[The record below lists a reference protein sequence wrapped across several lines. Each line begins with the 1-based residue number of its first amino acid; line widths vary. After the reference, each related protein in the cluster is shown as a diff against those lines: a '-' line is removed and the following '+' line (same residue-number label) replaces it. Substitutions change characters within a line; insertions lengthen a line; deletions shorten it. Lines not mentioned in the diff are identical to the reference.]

1 MAGGNIFS
9 AVKHLK
15 IVQCYAKD
23 TANIPRATG
32 SPPTTSTTTTSSN
45 HRVNVQQQKEAPAT
59 GTHTPSCSTSCA
71 GCLNTLHLSHEEF
84 VIALG
89 QEWHSDCFRCSVC
102 DAHLHNWYFEK
113 DGLLFCRDDYYQR
126 FGECCQ
132 QCSAI
137 ITGPVMVAGDHKFHP
152 ECFCCSSCAVFIG
165 EGEAYALVER
175 SKLYCGNCYKQQETR
190 AVTAADPLCAGVGVG
205 GAGSNSTSNAFGGKA
220 KPIHSIRLVEI
231 PKDATPGL
239 RLSVDNVSV
248 QRHYLG
254 SGSGSTGGF
263 RAHSPTHA
271 KRLDGPLEICP
282 AVRISE
288 FICRIYGRVGKYVFS
303 FITSVID
310 QCCGSD
316 YRIDVNLA
324 NLHIGDRILE
334 VNGTPV
340 NDSSIEHID
349 KLIRST
355 EKILQ
360 LTVEHDPVQVC
371 RSCSQ
376 ADMLHRITSYG
387 DLPPLATSASS
398 IEVYGRRSVTE
409 SLTGSTSTSTIAP
422 QSNSSD
428 CGSGGSSPTRLT
440 KQDKERIYK
449 RKDEGYISGTKTR
462 QLRKCKNMNMIG
474 SDQSPLTHTGST
486 HSIGPTA
493 TCVVSTGGC
502 VTAIGSGA
510 AISTDSTQLGMR
522 LREKERCSSMSKLL
536 DEQHAPAEQ
545 IYDLSRTK
553 SFRVEPKPQ
562 RIFRASDLVL
572 GELLGKGFFGQ
583 VYKVTHRLTK
593 EVMVLK
599 ELYRVDEEAQRNFLK
614 EVAVL
619 RSLHHKNV
627 LRFIGVLYKDKK
639 LHLVTEYIAGGSLK
653 ELIHDSGLPLTWPQ
667 RVSFAKDIACGMS
680 YLHRMNIIHRDLN
693 SLNCLVREDK
703 SVIVADF
710 GLARIITAPYYSAGS
725 GAVVGPG
732 GTLTSN
738 SSSERWSGGAC
749 LSPNGTLGRSKS
761 RQRRQRYTVVGN
773 PYWMAPEMMKG
784 LKYDEKVDVFSFGI
798 VLCEIIG
805 RVQADPDFLPRTS
818 DFGLNQKV
826 FREKFCQQCPDA
838 FFKIAFLC
846 CDLNPDKRP
855 SFEILEI
862 WLESL
867 TASIAV
873 NQLLPAELLYDI
885 ENYQGTISVSSTPD
899 AMLTPKS
906 NRSRDDLDDLGKQ
919 RKQTPPKAETP
930 VVAVTQPTISDQSLK
945 EETDFNDSSKMEGK
959 ENAVILRSEMP
970 KSPHLGKDFSPTGER
985 IRDSM
990 RARRRQRLMHA
1001 AQQRGL
1007 TPENKCTDRVLEA
1020 VKQTLQNGAR
1030 GVAPLNSCNGG
1041 AKKSR
1046 PYGEKGFLLD
1056 INRDG
1061 DLRLNNVKDL
1071 NYCSDFDSS
1080 CDTSLNYLEINAP
1093 NDMKTMESEM
1103 PVAHSI
1109 KRPAVLSEED
1119 SEEVQSGGDELVKE
1133 VLKQAA
1139 LLTLDTEM
1147 QLSDELPNRAQ
1158 LPAAD
1163 APSSS
1168 TASSPVASEVV
1179 DAATLSTMQQI
1190 QKKIAAKSYKTAL
1203 DDIRTKLNLCRNK
1216 FETLDAANR
1225 RNFSNSQ
1232 NSMKT
1237 FFKSRASRSNV
1248 TSPTDPTSVSENVY
1262 KTPPEALKMFQRLE
1276 AASAASTP
1284 VGTPSS
1290 EHARLPGQS
1299 VGVLSSSATTYRI
1312 NQTPIFGRKQPS
1324 KPVELYTPHSESLE
1338 NLHSSLPPMTAS
1350 TPVTARKDKISAG
1363 GSGKRA
1369 KSPKRPVSTFRSYL
1383 NEAQTEE
1390 EANVAARQATSMVV
1404 PTATTASTVETTPKK
1419 NRRLNSGK
1427 ESTNEQ
1433 RWELEKPEKTTPTSK
1448 SPAARIFGLRSSA
1461 KSSTALS
1468 VATTSARE
1476 TTQRRTLS
1484 PTKASDARRLASRQE
1499 VQNSA
1504 PATQQPRLRQSHA
1517 NSSNQHSNY
1526 ATTTPAAHV
1535 AGAKSTTRL
1544 TILSPEKVHRLNA
1557 KLTDQKA
1564 KKVSDMKATVVNST
1578 ATVAA
1583 ANTANNNAE
1592 QALQL
1597 ERRKRKQLSTRY

>member
-1 MAGGNIFS
+1 MAKNLNF
-9 AVKHLK
+9 
-15 IVQCYAKD
+15 D
-23 TANIPRATG
+23 TENIPRATG
-32 SPPTTSTTTTSSN
+32 SPPTTSNSTQQL
-45 HRVNVQQQKEAPAT
+45 NVQQQQKTPTT
-59 GTHTPSCSTSCA
+59 GTRITNYSTSCA
-71 GCLNTLHLSHEEF
+71 GCLNVLNLSREEF

-126 FGECCQ
+126 FGESCQ

-152 ECFCCSSCAVFIG
+152 ECFCCSACAVFIG

-175 SKLYCGNCYKQQETR
+175 SKLYCGNCYKQQETH
-190 AVTAADPLCAGVGVG
+190 AVATDLDALSASVTIDG
-205 GAGSNSTSNAFGGKA
+205 GCSNNKHTHAISGSA

-248 QRHYLG
+248 QRHYLDGG
-254 SGSGSTGGF
+254 SGGGSGGAF
-263 RAHSPTHA
+263 RATSPTHA
-271 KRLDGPLEICP
+271 KRLDGPLEVCP

-288 FICRIYGRVGKYVFS
+288 
-303 FITSVID
+303 
-310 QCCGSD
+310 
-316 YRIDVNLA
+316 IDVNLA

-340 NDSSIEHID
+340 NDTSIEHID

-376 ADMLHRITSYG
+376 ADILQRPTSYS

-422 QSNSSD
+422 HSNSSD

-440 KQDKERIYK
+440 KLDKERIYK

-462 QLRKCKNMNMIG
+462 QLRKCKNLNIIA
-474 SDQSPLTHTGST
+474 SEQPTLTHVGST
-486 HSIGPTA
+486 HSIGPTMSGA
-493 TCVVSTGGC
+493 
-502 VTAIGSGA
+502 VTASAKIDA
-510 AISTDSTQLGMR
+510 TATDSTQLGMR

-536 DEQHAPAEQ
+536 DEQHAPTEQ

-710 GLARIITAPYYSAGS
+710 GLARIITAPFFSAGS
-725 GAVVGPG
+725 SSGAAG
-732 GTLTSN
+732 GVTLG
-738 SSSERWSGGAC
+738 SSSSNERWSGGAC

-798 VLCEIIG
+798 MLCEIIG

-826 FREKFCQQCPDA
+826 FREKFCQQCPEA
-838 FFKIAFLC
+838 FFKVAFLC

-855 SFEILEI
+855 SFDILEI

-867 TASIAV
+867 LASIAM
-873 NQLLPAELLYDI
+873 NQSLPADLLYDI
-885 ENYQGTISVSSTPD
+885 ENYKGTISISSTPD
-899 AMLTPKS
+899 GMLTPKS
-906 NRSRDDLDDLGKQ
+906 NRSRDDLDDLGAQ
-919 RKQTPPKAETP
+919 RKPTPPKQEKPAL
-930 VVAVTQPTISDQSLK
+930 AVTQPSINAESFKD
-945 EETDFNDSSKMEGK
+945 DSEFHDVTKMEGK
-959 ENAVILRSEMP
+959 ENAVILRRDMP

-990 RARRRQRLMHA
+990 RARRRQRLMQA
-1001 AQQRGL
+1001 AQQRGV
-1007 TPENKCTDRVLEA
+1007 TPENICTERVLEA
-1020 VKQTLQNGAR
+1020 VKQTLQNGGR
-1030 GVAPLNSCNGG
+1030 GGATLSSCNGSG

-1080 CDTSLNYLEINAP
+1080 CDTSLNYHEVNAVD
-1093 NDMKTMESEM
+1093 DMKSAECEM
-1103 PVAHSI
+1103 PAAHLI
-1109 KRPAVLSEED
+1109 NRPAVLQEEEHAED
-1119 SEEVQSGGDELVKE
+1119 EVQSDETKTSARA
-1133 VLKQAA
+1133 Q
-1139 LLTLDTEM
+1139 TPLDADM
-1147 QLSDELPNRAQ
+1147 QLSAT
-1158 LPAAD
+1158 AC
-1163 APSSS
+1163 SSAES
-1168 TASSPVASEVV
+1168 PTASAATEEV

-1190 QKKIAAKSYKTAL
+1190 QKKIAAKSYKNAL

-1216 FETLDAANR
+1216 FETIDAANR

-1237 FFKSRASRSNV
+1237 FFRPRNSRSIV
-1248 TSPTDPTSVSENVY
+1248 TSPTEPANASESVY

-1276 AASAASTP
+1276 AANAAALP
-1284 VGTPSS
+1284 ACTPSS
-1290 EHARLPGQS
+1290 ELARLPGQS
-1299 VGVLSSSATTYRI
+1299 VASSSSSSTYRI
-1312 NQTPIFGRKQPS
+1312 NQTPIFGRKQLP
-1324 KPVELYTPHSESLE
+1324 KQVELYTPHSESLE
-1338 NLHSSLPPMTAS
+1338 NLHTGCPPMTAL
-1350 TPVTARKDKISAG
+1350 TPVAARKDKNSPG

-1383 NEAQTEE
+1383 NEAAAEQTEE
-1390 EANVAARQATSMVV
+1390 STAARLPAS
-1404 PTATTASTVETTPKK
+1404 AIASTTAVTTVETTPKK

-1433 RWELEKPEKTTPTSK
+1433 PWHAEKPEKVVGTTK
-1448 SPAARIFGLRSSA
+1448 SRIFGLRSSA
-1461 KSSTALS
+1461 KPSAMTTRE
-1468 VATTSARE
+1468 ATQPP
-1476 TTQRRTLS
+1476 QRRTLS
-1484 PTKASDARRLASRQE
+1484 ATKASDARRLANRQD
-1499 VQNSA
+1499 VQNPA
-1504 PATQQPRLRQSHA
+1504 PPNQQQRLRQSLA
-1517 NSSNQHSNY
+1517 NNSSHHSNFTT
-1526 ATTTPAAHV
+1526 TTTPASL
-1535 AGAKSTTRL
+1535 KSTTRL

-1557 KLTDQKA
+1557 KLTDQKV
-1564 KKVSDMKATVVNST
+1564 KVKSSDTKVTVVSN
-1578 ATVAA
+1578 TVAA
-1583 ANTANNNAE
+1583 TPTANSSAE

>member
-1 MAGGNIFS
+1 MAKNLNF
-9 AVKHLK
+9 
-15 IVQCYAKD
+15 D
-23 TANIPRATG
+23 TEHIPRATG
-32 SPPTTSTTTTSSN
+32 SPPTTSNSNTSN
-45 HRVNVQQQKEAPAT
+45 TQQLQQKTPTT
-59 GTHTPSCSTSCA
+59 GTRITNYSTACA
-71 GCLNTLHLSHEEF
+71 GCLNALNLSREEF

-152 ECFCCSSCAVFIG
+152 ECFCCSACAVFIG

-175 SKLYCGNCYKQQETR
+175 SKLYCGNCYKQQETHT
-190 AVTAADPLCAGVGVG
+190 VAADLDAFSASVTIDG
-205 GAGSNSTSNAFGGKA
+205 GSSNNKQTKTISGSA

-231 PKDATPGL
+231 PKDAAPGL

-248 QRHYLG
+248 QRHYLDGG
-254 SGSGSTGGF
+254 SGSGSGGAF
-263 RAHSPTHA
+263 RATSPTHA
-271 KRLDGPLEICP
+271 KRLDGPLEVCP

-288 FICRIYGRVGKYVFS
+288 YICRIYGRLGKYVFS

-340 NDSSIEHID
+340 NDTSIEHID

-376 ADMLHRITSYG
+376 ADILQRPTSYS

-398 IEVYGRRSVTE
+398 IEVYGRRSVTD
-409 SLTGSTSTSTIAP
+409 SLTCSTSTSTIAP
-422 QSNSSD
+422 HSNSSD

-440 KQDKERIYK
+440 KLDRERIYK

-462 QLRKCKNMNMIG
+462 QLRKCKNLHMIA
-474 SDQSPLTHTGST
+474 SEQPTLPHAGST
-486 HSIGPTA
+486 HSIGPTM
-493 TCVVSTGGC
+493 GGA
-502 VTAIGSGA
+502 VTANA
-510 AISTDSTQLGMR
+510 AKTDGTATDTTQLGMR

-536 DEQHAPAEQ
+536 DEQHAPTEQ

-667 RVSFAKDIACGMS
+667 RVSFARDIACGMS

-710 GLARIITAPYYSAGS
+710 GLARIITAPFFSAGS
-725 GAVVGPG
+725 SSGPAG
-732 GTLTSN
+732 GTALG
-738 SSSERWSGGAC
+738 SSSSNERWSGGAC

-798 VLCEIIG
+798 MLCEIIG

-826 FREKFCQQCPDA
+826 FREKFCQQCPEA

-846 CDLNPDKRP
+846 CELNPDKRP

-867 TASIAV
+867 LASSAM
-873 NQLLPAELLYDI
+873 NQPLPADLLYDI
-885 ENYQGTISVSSTPD
+885 ENYQGTISISSTPD
-899 AMLTPKS
+899 GMLTPKS
-906 NRSRDDLDDLGKQ
+906 NRSRDDLDDLGAQ
-919 RKQTPPKAETP
+919 RKQTPPKPAL
-930 VVAVTQPTISDQSLK
+930 AVTQPSVCAESFKDESEFHDVT
-945 EETDFNDSSKMEGK
+945 KMEGK
-959 ENAVILRSEMP
+959 ENAVILRRDMP

-990 RARRRQRLMHA
+990 RARRRQRLMQA
-1001 AQQRGL
+1001 AQQRGV
-1007 TPENKCTDRVLEA
+1007 TPENKSTERVLEA

-1030 GVAPLNSCNGG
+1030 GVAPLSSCNGSG

-1080 CDTSLNYLEINAP
+1080 CDTSLNYHEVNAP
-1093 NDMKTMESEM
+1093 DELKAVECEM
-1103 PVAHSI
+1103 PAAHLI
-1109 KRPAVLSEED
+1109 NRPAVLQEEEHAED
-1119 SEEVQSGGDELVKE
+1119 EVQSDEAKE
-1133 VLKQAA
+1133 SAPVQTAVDA
-1139 LLTLDTEM
+1139 EM
-1147 QLSDELPNRAQ
+1147 QLSV
-1158 LPAAD
+1158 
-1163 APSSS
+1163 
-1168 TASSPVASEVV
+1168 TASTSAQTPTASAPTEVV

-1190 QKKIAAKSYKTAL
+1190 QKKIAAKSYKNAL

-1216 FETLDAANR
+1216 FETIDAANR

-1237 FFKSRASRSNV
+1237 FFRSRNSRSIV
-1248 TSPTDPTSVSENVY
+1248 TSPTEPANASESVY

-1276 AASAASTP
+1276 AASAAASP
-1284 VGTPSS
+1284 AGTPTS
-1290 EHARLPGQS
+1290 ELARLPGS
-1299 VGVLSSSATTYRI
+1299 GNVASSSSSTYRI
-1312 NQTPIFGRKQPS
+1312 NQTPIFGRKQPP
-1324 KPVELYTPHSESLE
+1324 KQVELYTPHSESLE
-1338 NLHSSLPPMTAS
+1338 NLHTGLPPMTAL
-1350 TPVTARKDKISAG
+1350 TPVATRKDKNSPGG

-1383 NEAQTEE
+1383 NEAAAEE
-1390 EANVAARQATSMVV
+1390 VVESASARLA
-1404 PTATTASTVETTPKK
+1404 ATTVTTTPAVTPVETTPKK

-1433 RWELEKPEKTTPTSK
+1433 PWQAEKPEKVAVTSK
-1448 SPAARIFGLRSSA
+1448 SRIFGLRSST
-1461 KSSTALS
+1461 KPS
-1468 VATTSARE
+1468 ATTTTTRE
-1476 TTQRRTLS
+1476 PTQASQRRTLS
-1484 PTKASDARRLASRQE
+1484 PTKASDARRLANRHD
-1499 VQNSA
+1499 VQNTA
-1504 PATQQPRLRQSHA
+1504 PPTQQQRLRQSLA
-1517 NSSNQHSNY
+1517 NNSSQHSNFTT
-1526 ATTTPAAHV
+1526 TTTPASV
-1535 AGAKSTTRL
+1535 KSTSRL

-1557 KLTDQKA
+1557 KLTDQKV
-1564 KKVSDMKATVVNST
+1564 KVKSSDVKATAVSNTVVAT
-1578 ATVAA
+1578 AT
-1583 ANTANNNAE
+1583 ANSSAE

>member
-1 MAGGNIFS
+1 MAKNLSF
-9 AVKHLK
+9 
-15 IVQCYAKD
+15 D
-23 TANIPRATG
+23 NENIPRATG
-32 SPPTTSTTTTSSN
+32 SPPTTSTTTTNATHQHSM
-45 HRVNVQQQKEAPAT
+45 QQQQQTTST
-59 GTHTPSCSTSCA
+59 GIHLTSYSTSCA
-71 GCLNTLHLSHEEF
+71 GCLNALNISREEF

-152 ECFCCSSCAVFIG
+152 ECFCCSACAIFIG

-175 SKLYCGNCYKQQETR
+175 SKLYCGNCYKQQETHTVVSDLN
-190 AVTAADPLCAGVGVG
+190 ALSAGT
-205 GAGSNSTSNAFGGKA
+205 AGSDQKIGNKHTNAINAKA

-231 PKDATPGL
+231 PKDAAPGL

-248 QRHYLG
+248 QRHYLDGG
-254 SGSGSTGGF
+254 SGGSGGTGSGAGANAF
-263 RAHSPTHA
+263 RVHSPTHA
-271 KRLDGPLEICP
+271 KRLDGPLEVCP

-376 ADMLHRITSYG
+376 ADIVQRPTSYS

-398 IEVYGRRSVTE
+398 IEVYGRRSVTD

-422 QSNSSD
+422 HSNSSD

-440 KQDKERIYK
+440 KQDRERIYK

-462 QLRKCKNMNMIG
+462 QLRKCKNLNMIA
-474 SDQSPLTHTGST
+474 SEQHALPHAGST
-486 HSIGPTA
+486 HSIGPT
-493 TCVVSTGGC
+493 TSS
-502 VTAIGSGA
+502 AIGANTTA
-510 AISTDSTQLGMR
+510 AATAADPTQLGMR

-536 DEQHAPAEQ
+536 DEQHAPTEQ

-653 ELIHDSGLPLTWPQ
+653 ELIHDSGLPLVWPQ

-693 SLNCLVREDK
+693 SLNCLVREDL

-710 GLARIITAPYYSAGS
+710 GLARIITAPFYSAGS
-725 GAVVGPG
+725 SSGAGASG
-732 GTLTSN
+732 LLGSS

-826 FREKFCQQCPDA
+826 FRDKFCQQCPEA

-862 WLESL
+862 WLENLLASAAMNQSL
-867 TASIAV
+867 PS
-873 NQLLPAELLYDI
+873 ELLYDI
-885 ENYQGTISVSSTPD
+885 ENYKGTISISSTPD
-899 AMLTPKS
+899 GMLTPKS
-906 NRSRDDLDDLGKQ
+906 NRSRDDLDEVGDTQ
-919 RKQTPPKAETP
+919 RKQTPPKPEMP
-930 VVAVTQPTISDQSLK
+930 AVTAAQPTICEESLK
-945 EETDFNDSSKMEGK
+945 ENIDFSSDVIKAEGK
-959 ENAVILRSEMP
+959 ENAVILRRDMP

-990 RARRRQRLMHA
+990 RARRRQRLMQA
-1001 AQQRGL
+1001 AQQRGS

-1020 VKQTLQNGAR
+1020 VKQTLQNGA
-1030 GVAPLNSCNGG
+1030 PLSSCNGNG
-1041 AKKSR
+1041 GTKKSR

-1080 CDTSLNYLEINAP
+1080 CDTSLNYHEVNATDDIKALECEIPAAQLIN
-1093 NDMKTMESEM
+1093 
-1103 PVAHSI
+1103 
-1109 KRPAVLSEED
+1109 RPAVLREECAE
-1119 SEEVQSGGDELVKE
+1119 EEVQSRSEA
-1133 VLKQAA
+1133 LKDAVPTT
-1139 LLTLDTEM
+1139 LLDAEM
-1147 QLSDELPNRAQ
+1147 QPTAE
-1158 LPAAD
+1158 PATSVQSEV
-1163 APSSS
+1163 APS
-1168 TASSPVASEVV
+1168 TSEEV
-1179 DAATLSTMQQI
+1179 DAASLSTMQQI
-1190 QKKIAAKSYKTAL
+1190 QKKIAAKSYRTAL

-1216 FETLDAANR
+1216 FDTIDAANR

-1232 NSMKT
+1232 NSMKA
-1237 FFKSRASRSNV
+1237 FFRSRNARSTV
-1248 TSPTDPTSVSENVY
+1248 TSPTESTSAGESVY

-1276 AASAASTP
+1276 AESAAASPTSTP
-1284 VGTPSS
+1284 TS
-1290 EHARLPGQS
+1290 ELARLPGQS
-1299 VGVLSSSATTYRI
+1299 FVAAAGNSNSSTYRI
-1312 NQTPIFGRKQPS
+1312 NQTPIFGRKPPPRQ
-1324 KPVELYTPHSESLE
+1324 VELYTPHAESME
-1338 NLHSSLPPMTAS
+1338 NLHTGLPPMTVS
-1350 TPVTARKDKISAG
+1350 TPEPTRKDKSSPGSAN
-1363 GSGKRA
+1363 KRM

-1383 NEAQTEE
+1383 NEAAADEKVALPTRQAGAT
-1390 EANVAARQATSMVV
+1390 VAAAAPM
-1404 PTATTASTVETTPKK
+1404 PVETTPKK

-1433 RWELEKPEKTTPTSK
+1433 RWESEKPEKTTMASK
-1448 SPAARIFGLRSSA
+1448 SRIFGFRSPA
-1461 KSSTALS
+1461 KSSNS
-1468 VATTSARE
+1468 STSATPG
-1476 TTQRRTLS
+1476 TTTTKQAVQRRTLS

-1499 VQNSA
+1499 VQNTA
-1504 PATQQPRLRQSHA
+1504 PTIQPQRLRQSLA
-1517 NSSNQHSNY
+1517 NTSSQHSNY
-1526 ATTTPAAHV
+1526 TTTTTPAK
-1535 AGAKSTTRL
+1535 AKSTTRL

-1557 KLTDQKA
+1557 KLTDQKV
-1564 KKVSDMKATVVNST
+1564 KVKGGETKTAATVVS
-1578 ATVAA
+1578 
-1583 ANTANNNAE
+1583 NTAIVGNNNAE

-1597 ERRKRKQLSTRY
+1597 ERRKH

>member
-1 MAGGNIFS
+1 AYFHAHVLKESAQLVVFGRCPINDFIAHASLFAFVTFS
-9 AVKHLK
+9 
-15 IVQCYAKD
+15 D
-23 TANIPRATG
+23 TASIPRATG
-32 SPPTTSTTTTSSN
+32 SPPTTSTNTTNASTI
-45 HRVNVQQQKEAPAT
+45 HRLNVQQQKDPTTE
-59 GTHTPSCSTSCA
+59 GTRASRYSTSCA
-71 GCLNTLHLSHEEF
+71 GCLNTLHLSREEF

-113 DGLLFCRDDYYQR
+113 DGLLFCREDYYQR

-152 ECFCCSSCAVFIG
+152 ECFCCSACAVFIG

-175 SKLYCGNCYKQQETR
+175 SKLYCGNCYKQQETH
-190 AVTAADPLCAGVGVG
+190 AVAADLEALSAGVGRG
-205 GAGSNSTSNAFGGKA
+205 GAGSSGSGINAPGGNA

-248 QRHYLG
+248 QRHYIDSVGGGGG
-254 SGSGSTGGF
+254 SGSGSGGGF
-263 RAHSPTHA
+263 RVNSPTLG
-271 KRLDGPLEICP
+271 KRIDGPLEVCP

-376 ADMLHRITSYG
+376 ADILHRPTSYS

-398 IEVYGRRSVTE
+398 IEVYGRRSVTD

-462 QLRKCKNMNMIG
+462 QLRKCKNLNMIAAE
-474 SDQSPLTHTGST
+474 QALLTHTGST
-486 HSIGPTA
+486 HSVGPIGSG
-493 TCVVSTGGC
+493 VDGC
-502 VTAIGSGA
+502 CAVAIGSSAIKA
-510 AISTDSTQLGMR
+510 ADSTQLGMR
-522 LREKERCSSMSKLL
+522 LRDKERCSSMSKLL
-536 DEQHAPAEQ
+536 DEQHAPSAQ

-667 RVSFAKDIACGMS
+667 RISFAKDIACGMS

-710 GLARIITAPYYSAGS
+710 GLARIITAPFYSAGGGS
-725 GAVVGPG
+725 GATVGAG
-732 GTLTSN
+732 GSMLAAN
-738 SSSERWSGGAC
+738 SGSERWSGGAC

-761 RQRRQRYTVVGN
+761 RQRRQRYTVV
-773 PYWMAPEMMKG
+773 
-784 LKYDEKVDVFSFGI
+784 
-798 VLCEIIG
+798 
-805 RVQADPDFLPRTS
+805 
-818 DFGLNQKV
+818 
-826 FREKFCQQCPDA
+826 
-838 FFKIAFLC
+838 
-846 CDLNPDKRP
+846 
-855 SFEILEI
+855 
-862 WLESL
+862 
-867 TASIAV
+867 
-873 NQLLPAELLYDI
+873 
-885 ENYQGTISVSSTPD
+885 ENT
-899 AMLTPKS
+899 
-906 NRSRDDLDDLGKQ
+906 
-919 RKQTPPKAETP
+919 
-930 VVAVTQPTISDQSLK
+930 
-945 EETDFNDSSKMEGK
+945 
-959 ENAVILRSEMP
+959 VILRSDMP

-990 RARRRQRLMHA
+990 RARRRQRLMQA

-1007 TPENKCTDRVLEA
+1007 TPENKSTDRVLEA

-1030 GVAPLNSCNGG
+1030 AGTPLSSCNGSG
-1041 AKKSR
+1041 AVAKKSR

-1080 CDTSLNYLEINAP
+1080 CDTSLNYHEVNA
-1093 NDMKTMESEM
+1093 NEDMKATDCEM
-1103 PVAHSI
+1103 PAAPTMN
-1109 KRPAVLSEED
+1109 RPAVLREERVE
-1119 SEEVQSGGDELVKE
+1119 EEVQVSAAEE
-1133 VLKQAA
+1133 VEKMQETQAA
-1139 LLTLDTEM
+1139 KQVLLTDM
-1147 QLSDELPNRAQ
+1147 QV
-1158 LPAAD
+1158 AAD
-1163 APSSS
+1163 TIDASQASDQIITVEVSAPATVGAATSS
-1168 TASSPVASEVV
+1168 EEV

-1190 QKKIAAKSYKTAL
+1190 QKKIAAKSYRTAL

-1216 FETLDAANR
+1216 FETIDAANR

-1232 NSMKT
+1232 NAMKT
-1237 FFKSRASRSNV
+1237 FFKPRASRSVV
-1248 TSPTDPTSVSENVY
+1248 TSPTEPTSANESVY

-1276 AASAASTP
+1276 AASNAGAPSAG
-1284 VGTPSS
+1284 GTPLS
-1290 EHARLPGQS
+1290 EHVRLPGQS
-1299 VGVLSSSATTYRI
+1299 VSAITSGSSNTYRI
-1312 NQTPIFGRKQPS
+1312 NQTPIFGRKQPP

-1338 NLHSSLPPMTAS
+1338 NLHSSLPPISAS
-1350 TPVTARKDKISAG
+1350 TQVVARKEKSSTS

-1369 KSPKRPVSTFRSYL
+1369 KSPKRPISTFRSYL
-1383 NEAQTEE
+1383 NEAAAEAEE
-1390 EANVAARQATSMVV
+1390 EGNSPTRRDAPLLGSATA
-1404 PTATTASTVETTPKK
+1404 PPAGLETTPKK

-1427 ESTNEQ
+1427 DSTNEQ
-1433 RWELEKPEKTTPTSK
+1433 RWLSQAPGKSTTTTVGASK

-1461 KSSTALS
+1461 KSSTATA
-1468 VATTSARE
+1468 VARE
-1476 TTQRRTLS
+1476 MTTTTQVTQRRTLS
-1484 PTKASDARRLASRQE
+1484 PTKASDARRLVSKHE
-1499 VQNSA
+1499 VHNTAQT
-1504 PATQQPRLRQSHA
+1504 TQQQRLRQSHA
-1517 NSSNQHSNY
+1517 NNSNY
-1526 ATTTPAAHV
+1526 ATATPAPALSS
-1535 AGAKSTTRL
+1535 AKSTTRL
-1544 TILSPEKVHRLNA
+1544 AILSPEKVHRLNA
-1557 KLTDQKA
+1557 KLTDQKS
-1564 KKVSDMKATVVNST
+1564 KKVSDTKATAVSS
-1578 ATVAA
+1578 
-1583 ANTANNNAE
+1583 TANNSAD

>member
-1 MAGGNIFS
+1 MAKNLSF
-9 AVKHLK
+9 
-15 IVQCYAKD
+15 D
-23 TANIPRATG
+23 TENIPRATG
-32 SPPTTSTTTTSSN
+32 SPPTTSNSTQQL
-45 HRVNVQQQKEAPAT
+45 NVQQQQKTPTT
-59 GTHTPSCSTSCA
+59 GTRITNYSTSCA
-71 GCLNTLHLSHEEF
+71 GCLNVLNLSREEF

-126 FGECCQ
+126 FGESCQ

-152 ECFCCSSCAVFIG
+152 ECFCCSACAVFIG

-175 SKLYCGNCYKQQETR
+175 SKLYCGNCYKQQETH
-190 AVTAADPLCAGVGVG
+190 AVATDL
-205 GAGSNSTSNAFGGKA
+205 GALSASVTIDGDSSNNKHTHAISGSA

-248 QRHYLG
+248 QRHYLDGG
-254 SGSGSTGGF
+254 SGSGSGGAF
-263 RAHSPTHA
+263 RATSPTHA
-271 KRLDGPLEICP
+271 KRLDGPLEVCP

-288 FICRIYGRVGKYVFS
+288 
-303 FITSVID
+303 
-310 QCCGSD
+310 
-316 YRIDVNLA
+316 IDVNLA

-340 NDSSIEHID
+340 NDTSIEHID

-376 ADMLHRITSYG
+376 ADILQRPTSYS

-398 IEVYGRRSVTE
+398 IEVYGRRSVTD

-422 QSNSSD
+422 HSNSSD

-440 KQDKERIYK
+440 KLDKERIYK

-462 QLRKCKNMNMIG
+462 QLRKCKNLNMIA
-474 SDQSPLTHTGST
+474 SEQPTLPHAGST
-486 HSIGPTA
+486 HSIGPTMSGA
-493 TCVVSTGGC
+493 
-502 VTAIGSGA
+502 VTASA
-510 AISTDSTQLGMR
+510 KVDATATDSTQLGMR

-536 DEQHAPAEQ
+536 DEQHAPTEQ

-710 GLARIITAPYYSAGS
+710 GLARIITAPFFSAGS
-725 GAVVGPG
+725 SSGAAG
-732 GTLTSN
+732 GVTLG
-738 SSSERWSGGAC
+738 SSSSNERWSGGAC

-798 VLCEIIG
+798 MLCEIIG

-826 FREKFCQQCPDA
+826 FREKFCQQCPEA

-867 TASIAV
+867 LASIAM
-873 NQLLPAELLYDI
+873 NQLLPADLLYDI
-885 ENYQGTISVSSTPD
+885 ENYKGTISISSTPD
-899 AMLTPKS
+899 GMLTPKS
-906 NRSRDDLDDLGKQ
+906 NRSRDDLDDVGAQ
-919 RKQTPPKAETP
+919 RKPTPPKQEKPAL
-930 VVAVTQPTISDQSLK
+930 AVTQPSINAESFED
-945 EETDFNDSSKMEGK
+945 DSEFHDVTKMEGK
-959 ENAVILRSEMP
+959 ENAVILRRDMP

-990 RARRRQRLMHA
+990 RARRRQRLMQA
-1001 AQQRGL
+1001 AQQRGV
-1007 TPENKCTDRVLEA
+1007 TPENKCTERVLEA
-1020 VKQTLQNGAR
+1020 VKQTLQNGGR
-1030 GVAPLNSCNGG
+1030 GGAPLSSCNGSG

-1080 CDTSLNYLEINAP
+1080 CDTSLNYHEVNAVD
-1093 NDMKTMESEM
+1093 DMKSAECEM
-1103 PVAHSI
+1103 PAAHLI
-1109 KRPAVLSEED
+1109 NRPAVLQEEEHAED
-1119 SEEVQSGGDELVKE
+1119 EVQSDESKSLP
-1133 VLKQAA
+1133 LAQTA
-1139 LLTLDTEM
+1139 LDAEM
-1147 QLSDELPNRAQ
+1147 QLSATACASAESPTVS
-1158 LPAAD
+1158 AA
-1163 APSSS
+1163 
-1168 TASSPVASEVV
+1168 TEEV

-1190 QKKIAAKSYKTAL
+1190 QKKIAAKSYKNAL

-1216 FETLDAANR
+1216 FETIDAANR

-1237 FFKSRASRSNV
+1237 FFRSRNSRSIV
-1248 TSPTDPTSVSENVY
+1248 TSPTEPANASESVY

-1276 AASAASTP
+1276 AANAAALP
-1284 VGTPSS
+1284 AGTPSS
-1290 EHARLPGQS
+1290 ELARLPGQS
-1299 VGVLSSSATTYRI
+1299 VASSSSSSTYRI
-1312 NQTPIFGRKQPS
+1312 NQTPIFGRKQLP
-1324 KPVELYTPHSESLE
+1324 KQVELYTPHSESLE
-1338 NLHSSLPPMTAS
+1338 NLHTGLPPMTAL
-1350 TPVTARKDKISAG
+1350 TQVAARKDKNSPG

-1383 NEAQTEE
+1383 NEAAAVETEE
-1390 EANVAARQATSMVV
+1390 STAARLPVSAAAS
-1404 PTATTASTVETTPKK
+1404 TAAITTVETTPKK

-1433 RWELEKPEKTTPTSK
+1433 SWQAEKPEKVAATTK
-1448 SPAARIFGLRSSA
+1448 SRIFGLRSSA
-1461 KSSTALS
+1461 KPSAMTTRE
-1468 VATTSARE
+1468 ATQTP
-1476 TTQRRTLS
+1476 QRRTLS
-1484 PTKASDARRLASRQE
+1484 PTKASDARRLANRQD
-1499 VQNSA
+1499 VQNTA
-1504 PATQQPRLRQSHA
+1504 PTTQQQRLRQSLA
-1517 NSSNQHSNY
+1517 NNSSHHSNFT
-1526 ATTTPAAHV
+1526 TTTPASL
-1535 AGAKSTTRL
+1535 KNTTRL
-1544 TILSPEKVHRLNA
+1544 TILSPEKVHRLSA
-1557 KLTDQKA
+1557 KLTDQKVKA
-1564 KKVSDMKATVVNST
+1564 KSSDTKATVVSNTVT
-1578 ATVAA
+1578 ATP
-1583 ANTANNNAE
+1583 TANSSAE

>member
-1 MAGGNIFS
+1 MAKNLNFDIE
-9 AVKHLK
+9 
-15 IVQCYAKD
+15 
-23 TANIPRATG
+23 NIPRATG
-32 SPPTTSTTTTSSN
+32 SPPTTSKSTQEL
-45 HRVNVQQQKEAPAT
+45 NVQQQQKTPTT
-59 GTHTPSCSTSCA
+59 GTRITNYSTSCA
-71 GCLNTLHLSHEEF
+71 GCLNVLNLSREEF

-102 DAHLHNWYFEK
+102 DTHLHNWYFEK
-113 DGLLFCRDDYYQR
+113 DSLLFCRDDYYQR

-152 ECFCCSSCAVFIG
+152 ECFCCSACAVFIG

-175 SKLYCGNCYKQQETR
+175 SKLYCGNCYKQQETH
-190 AVTAADPLCAGVGVG
+190 AVATDVDALSASVTIDSG
-205 GAGSNSTSNAFGGKA
+205 GSGNKKHTNAISGSA

-248 QRHYLG
+248 QRHYLDGG
-254 SGSGSTGGF
+254 SGGGSGGAF
-263 RAHSPTHA
+263 RATSPTHA
-271 KRLDGPLEICP
+271 KRLDGPLEVCP

-288 FICRIYGRVGKYVFS
+288 YICRIYGRLGKYVFS

-340 NDSSIEHID
+340 NDTSIEHID

-376 ADMLHRITSYG
+376 ADILQRPTSYS

-398 IEVYGRRSVTE
+398 IEVYGRCCVTD

-422 QSNSSD
+422 HSNSSD
-428 CGSGGSSPTRLT
+428 CGSGGSSPTRLS
-440 KQDKERIYK
+440 KLDKERIYK

-462 QLRKCKNMNMIG
+462 QLRKCKNLNMIA
-474 SDQSPLTHTGST
+474 SEQPTLPHAGST
-486 HSIGPTA
+486 HSIGA
-493 TCVVSTGGC
+493 TM
-502 VTAIGSGA
+502 SGA
-510 AISTDSTQLGMR
+510 ATANAKVGATAANSTQLGMR

-536 DEQHAPAEQ
+536 DEQHAPTEQ

-710 GLARIITAPYYSAGS
+710 GLARIITAPFFSAGS
-725 GAVVGPG
+725 SSGAAG
-732 GTLTSN
+732 GVALGSS

-798 VLCEIIG
+798 MLCEIIG

-826 FREKFCQQCPDA
+826 FREKFCPQCPEA
-838 FFKIAFLC
+838 FYKIAFLC

-867 TASIAV
+867 LASIAM
-873 NQLLPAELLYDI
+873 NQSLPADLLYDI
-885 ENYQGTISVSSTPD
+885 ENYKGIISISSTPD
-899 AMLTPKS
+899 GMLTPKS
-906 NRSRDDLDDLGKQ
+906 NRSRDDLDDLGAQ
-919 RKQTPPKAETP
+919 RKSTPPKNEKPA
-930 VVAVTQPTISDQSLK
+930 VVVTQLSINAEGFKDDSDFHDV
-945 EETDFNDSSKMEGK
+945 TKMEGK
-959 ENAVILRSEMP
+959 ENAVILRKDMP

-990 RARRRQRLMHA
+990 RARRRQRLMQA
-1001 AQQRGL
+1001 AQQRGV
-1007 TPENKCTDRVLEA
+1007 TPENKCTESVLEA

-1030 GVAPLNSCNGG
+1030 GGTPLSSCNGGG

-1080 CDTSLNYLEINAP
+1080 CDTSLNYHEVNAVD
-1093 NDMKTMESEM
+1093 DMKAAECEM
-1103 PVAHSI
+1103 PAAHLI
-1109 KRPAVLSEED
+1109 NRPAVLQEED
-1119 SEEVQSGGDELVKE
+1119 HTEDEVQSDEAKMLVPT
-1133 VLKQAA
+1133 QT
-1139 LLTLDTEM
+1139 TLDAEM
-1147 QLSDELPNRAQ
+1147 QLSATACTSAQ
-1158 LPAAD
+1158 SPTVSAA
-1163 APSSS
+1163 
-1168 TASSPVASEVV
+1168 TEEV

-1190 QKKIAAKSYKTAL
+1190 QKKISAKSYKNAL

-1216 FETLDAANR
+1216 FETIDAANR

-1237 FFKSRASRSNV
+1237 FFRSRNSRSIA
-1248 TSPTDPTSVSENVY
+1248 TSPTEPANASESVY

-1276 AASAASTP
+1276 AASVAALP
-1284 VGTPSS
+1284 AGTPSS
-1290 EHARLPGQS
+1290 ELARLPGQS
-1299 VGVLSSSATTYRI
+1299 VASSSSSSSSTYRI
-1312 NQTPIFGRKQPS
+1312 NQTPIFGRKQLP
-1324 KPVELYTPHSESLE
+1324 KQVELYTAHSESLE
-1338 NLHSSLPPMTAS
+1338 NLHTGLPCMPPL
-1350 TPVTARKDKISAG
+1350 TPVAARKNKNSPG
-1363 GSGKRA
+1363 GSGKRV

-1383 NEAQTEE
+1383 NE
-1390 EANVAARQATSMVV
+1390 VAAEEIEESTPARLTAS
-1404 PTATTASTVETTPKK
+1404 ATTTTTAGTTVETTPKK

-1427 ESTNEQ
+1427 ESTNVQ
-1433 RWELEKPEKTTPTSK
+1433 LWQTEKPEKAAATNK
-1448 SPAARIFGLRSSA
+1448 SRIFGLRSSA
-1461 KSSTALS
+1461 KPSAM
-1468 VATTSARE
+1468 TTTTRE
-1476 TTQRRTLS
+1476 MTQAPQRRTLS
-1484 PTKASDARRLASRQE
+1484 PTKASDARRLANRQD
-1499 VQNSA
+1499 VQNTA
-1504 PATQQPRLRQSHA
+1504 PPTQQQRLRQSLA
-1517 NSSNQHSNY
+1517 NNSSHHSNFT
-1526 ATTTPAAHV
+1526 TTTPANV
-1535 AGAKSTTRL
+1535 KSTTRL

-1557 KLTDQKA
+1557 KLTDQKV
-1564 KKVSDMKATVVNST
+1564 KVKSSDTKATVVSN
-1578 ATVAA
+1578 TVAA
-1583 ANTANNNAE
+1583 TPTTNSSAE

>member
-1 MAGGNIFS
+1 MAKNLNF
-9 AVKHLK
+9 
-15 IVQCYAKD
+15 D
-23 TANIPRATG
+23 TENIPRATG
-32 SPPTTSTTTTSSN
+32 SPPTTSNSTQQL
-45 HRVNVQQQKEAPAT
+45 NVQQQQKTPTT
-59 GTHTPSCSTSCA
+59 GTRITNYSTSCA
-71 GCLNTLHLSHEEF
+71 GCLNVLNLSREEF

-126 FGECCQ
+126 FGESCQ

-152 ECFCCSSCAVFIG
+152 ECFCCSACAVFIG

-175 SKLYCGNCYKQQETR
+175 SKLYCGNCYKQQETH
-190 AVTAADPLCAGVGVG
+190 AVATDLDALSAGVTIDGDSSNNKHTH
-205 GAGSNSTSNAFGGKA
+205 AISGSA

-248 QRHYLG
+248 QRHYLDGG
-254 SGSGSTGGF
+254 SGGGSGGAF
-263 RAHSPTHA
+263 RATSPTHA
-271 KRLDGPLEICP
+271 KRLDGPLEVCP

-288 FICRIYGRVGKYVFS
+288 
-303 FITSVID
+303 
-310 QCCGSD
+310 
-316 YRIDVNLA
+316 IDVNLA

-340 NDSSIEHID
+340 NDTSIEHID

-376 ADMLHRITSYG
+376 ADILQRPTSYS

-398 IEVYGRRSVTE
+398 IEVYGRRSVTD

-422 QSNSSD
+422 HSNSSD

-440 KQDKERIYK
+440 KLDKERIYK

-462 QLRKCKNMNMIG
+462 QLRKCKNLHMIA
-474 SDQSPLTHTGST
+474 SEQPTLPHAGST
-486 HSIGPTA
+486 HSIGPTMSGA
-493 TCVVSTGGC
+493 
-502 VTAIGSGA
+502 VTASA
-510 AISTDSTQLGMR
+510 KVDATATDSTQLGMR

-536 DEQHAPAEQ
+536 DEQHAPTEQ

-710 GLARIITAPYYSAGS
+710 GLARIITAPFFSAGS
-725 GAVVGPG
+725 SSGAAG
-732 GTLTSN
+732 GVTLG
-738 SSSERWSGGAC
+738 SSSSNERWSGGAC

-798 VLCEIIG
+798 MLCEIIG

-826 FREKFCQQCPDA
+826 FREKFCQQCPEA

-867 TASIAV
+867 LASIAM
-873 NQLLPAELLYDI
+873 NQSLPADLLYDI
-885 ENYQGTISVSSTPD
+885 ENYKGTISISSTPD
-899 AMLTPKS
+899 GMLTPKS
-906 NRSRDDLDDLGKQ
+906 NRSRDDLDDLGAQ
-919 RKQTPPKAETP
+919 RKPTPPKQEKPALS
-930 VVAVTQPTISDQSLK
+930 VTQPSINAESFKD
-945 EETDFNDSSKMEGK
+945 DSEFHDVTKMEGK
-959 ENAVILRSEMP
+959 ENAVILRRDMP

-990 RARRRQRLMHA
+990 RARRRQRLMQA
-1001 AQQRGL
+1001 AQQRGV
-1007 TPENKCTDRVLEA
+1007 TPENKCTERVLEA
-1020 VKQTLQNGAR
+1020 VKQSLQNGGR
-1030 GVAPLNSCNGG
+1030 GGAPLSSCNGSG

-1080 CDTSLNYLEINAP
+1080 CDTSLNYHEVNAVD
-1093 NDMKTMESEM
+1093 DMKSAECEM
-1103 PVAHSI
+1103 PAAHLI
-1109 KRPAVLSEED
+1109 NRPAVLQEEEHAED
-1119 SEEVQSGGDELVKE
+1119 EVQSDEAKT
-1133 VLKQAA
+1133 
-1139 LLTLDTEM
+1139 LTLAQTALGAEM
-1147 QLSDELPNRAQ
+1147 QLNAVACTSAESP
-1158 LPAAD
+1158 
-1163 APSSS
+1163 
-1168 TASSPVASEVV
+1168 TASAATEEV

-1190 QKKIAAKSYKTAL
+1190 QKKIAAKSYKNAL

-1216 FETLDAANR
+1216 FETIDAANR
-1225 RNFSNSQ
+1225 RNYSNSQ

-1237 FFKSRASRSNV
+1237 FFRSRNSRSIV
-1248 TSPTDPTSVSENVY
+1248 TSPTEAANASESVY

-1276 AASAASTP
+1276 AANAAALP
-1284 VGTPSS
+1284 AGTPSS
-1290 EHARLPGQS
+1290 ELARLPGHS
-1299 VGVLSSSATTYRI
+1299 VASSSSSSTYRI
-1312 NQTPIFGRKQPS
+1312 NQTPIFGRKQPP
-1324 KPVELYTPHSESLE
+1324 KQVELYTPHSESLE
-1338 NLHSSLPPMTAS
+1338 NLHTGLPPMTAL
-1350 TPVTARKDKISAG
+1350 TPVAPRKDKNSPG

-1383 NEAQTEE
+1383 NEAAAEETEE
-1390 EANVAARQATSMVV
+1390 STVARLPAS
-1404 PTATTASTVETTPKK
+1404 TTAVTTVETTPKK

-1433 RWELEKPEKTTPTSK
+1433 PWQAEKPEKVAVTSK
-1448 SPAARIFGLRSSA
+1448 SRIFGLRSSVKPSA
-1461 KSSTALS
+1461 MTTRE
-1468 VATTSARE
+1468 ATQTP
-1476 TTQRRTLS
+1476 QRRTLS
-1484 PTKASDARRLASRQE
+1484 PTKASDARRLANRQD
-1499 VQNSA
+1499 VQNTA
-1504 PATQQPRLRQSHA
+1504 PPTQQQRLRQSLA
-1517 NSSNQHSNY
+1517 NNSSHHSNFT
-1526 ATTTPAAHV
+1526 TTTPASL
-1535 AGAKSTTRL
+1535 KNTTRL

-1557 KLTDQKA
+1557 KLTDQKV
-1564 KKVSDMKATVVNST
+1564 KVKSSDTKATVVSN
-1578 ATVAA
+1578 TVAA
-1583 ANTANNNAE
+1583 TPTANSSAE

>member
-1 MAGGNIFS
+1 MAKNLSF
-9 AVKHLK
+9 
-15 IVQCYAKD
+15 D
-23 TANIPRATG
+23 TENIPRATG
-32 SPPTTSTTTTSSN
+32 SPPTTSNSTQQL
-45 HRVNVQQQKEAPAT
+45 NVQQQQKTPTT
-59 GTHTPSCSTSCA
+59 GTRITNYSTSCA
-71 GCLNTLHLSHEEF
+71 GCLNVLNLSREEF

-126 FGECCQ
+126 FGESCQ

-152 ECFCCSSCAVFIG
+152 ECFCCSACAVFIG

-175 SKLYCGNCYKQQETR
+175 SKLYCGNCYKQQETH
-190 AVTAADPLCAGVGVG
+190 AVATDL
-205 GAGSNSTSNAFGGKA
+205 GALSASVTIDGDSSNNKHTHAISGSA

-248 QRHYLG
+248 QRHYLDGG
-254 SGSGSTGGF
+254 SGGGSGGAF
-263 RAHSPTHA
+263 RATSPTHA
-271 KRLDGPLEICP
+271 KRLDGPLEVCP

-288 FICRIYGRVGKYVFS
+288 
-303 FITSVID
+303 
-310 QCCGSD
+310 
-316 YRIDVNLA
+316 IDVNLA

-340 NDSSIEHID
+340 NDTSIEHID

-376 ADMLHRITSYG
+376 ADILQRPTSYS

-398 IEVYGRRSVTE
+398 IEVYGRRSVTD

-422 QSNSSD
+422 HSNSSD

-440 KQDKERIYK
+440 KLDKERIYK

-462 QLRKCKNMNMIG
+462 QLRKCKNLNMIA
-474 SDQSPLTHTGST
+474 SEQPTLPHAGST
-486 HSIGPTA
+486 HSIGPTMSGA
-493 TCVVSTGGC
+493 
-502 VTAIGSGA
+502 VTASA
-510 AISTDSTQLGMR
+510 KVDATATDSTQLGMR

-536 DEQHAPAEQ
+536 DEQHAPTEQ

-710 GLARIITAPYYSAGS
+710 GLARIITAPFFSAGS
-725 GAVVGPG
+725 SSGAAG
-732 GTLTSN
+732 GVTLG
-738 SSSERWSGGAC
+738 SSSSNERWSGGAC

-798 VLCEIIG
+798 MLCEIIG

-826 FREKFCQQCPDA
+826 FREKFCQQCPEA

-867 TASIAV
+867 LASIAM
-873 NQLLPAELLYDI
+873 NQLLPADLLYDI
-885 ENYQGTISVSSTPD
+885 ENYKGTISISSTPD
-899 AMLTPKS
+899 GMLTPKS
-906 NRSRDDLDDLGKQ
+906 NRSRDDLDDLGAQ
-919 RKQTPPKAETP
+919 RKPTPPKQEKPAL
-930 VVAVTQPTISDQSLK
+930 AVTQPSINAESFKD
-945 EETDFNDSSKMEGK
+945 DSEFHDVTKMEGK
-959 ENAVILRSEMP
+959 ENAVILRKDMP

-990 RARRRQRLMHA
+990 RARRRQRLMQA
-1001 AQQRGL
+1001 AQQRGV
-1007 TPENKCTDRVLEA
+1007 TPENKCTERVLEA
-1020 VKQTLQNGAR
+1020 VKQTLQNGGR
-1030 GVAPLNSCNGG
+1030 CGAPLSSCNGSG

-1080 CDTSLNYLEINAP
+1080 CDTSLNYHEVNAVD
-1093 NDMKTMESEM
+1093 DMKSAECEM
-1103 PVAHSI
+1103 PAAHLI
-1109 KRPAVLSEED
+1109 NRPAVLQEEEHAED
-1119 SEEVQSGGDELVKE
+1119 EVQSDESKSLP
-1133 VLKQAA
+1133 LAQTA
-1139 LLTLDTEM
+1139 LDAEM
-1147 QLSDELPNRAQ
+1147 QLSATACASAESPTVS
-1158 LPAAD
+1158 AA
-1163 APSSS
+1163 
-1168 TASSPVASEVV
+1168 TEEV

-1190 QKKIAAKSYKTAL
+1190 QKKIAAKSYKNAL

-1216 FETLDAANR
+1216 FETIDAANR

-1237 FFKSRASRSNV
+1237 FFRSRNSRSIV
-1248 TSPTDPTSVSENVY
+1248 TSPTEPANASESVY

-1276 AASAASTP
+1276 AANAAALP
-1284 VGTPSS
+1284 AGTPSS
-1290 EHARLPGQS
+1290 ELARLPGQS
-1299 VGVLSSSATTYRI
+1299 VASSSSSSTYRI
-1312 NQTPIFGRKQPS
+1312 NQTPIFGRKQLP
-1324 KPVELYTPHSESLE
+1324 KQVELYTPHSESLE
-1338 NLHSSLPPMTAS
+1338 NLHTGLPPMTAL
-1350 TPVTARKDKISAG
+1350 TQVAARKDKNSPG

-1383 NEAQTEE
+1383 NEAAAVETEE
-1390 EANVAARQATSMVV
+1390 STAARLPVSAAAS
-1404 PTATTASTVETTPKK
+1404 TAAITTVETTPKK

-1433 RWELEKPEKTTPTSK
+1433 SWQAEKPEKVAATTK
-1448 SPAARIFGLRSSA
+1448 SRIFGLRSSA
-1461 KSSTALS
+1461 KPSAMTTRE
-1468 VATTSARE
+1468 ATQTP
-1476 TTQRRTLS
+1476 QRRTLS
-1484 PTKASDARRLASRQE
+1484 PTKASDARRLANRQD
-1499 VQNSA
+1499 VQNTA
-1504 PATQQPRLRQSHA
+1504 PTTQQQRLRQSLA
-1517 NSSNQHSNY
+1517 NNSSHHSNFT
-1526 ATTTPAAHV
+1526 TTTPASL
-1535 AGAKSTTRL
+1535 KNTTRL

-1557 KLTDQKA
+1557 KLTDQKV
-1564 KKVSDMKATVVNST
+1564 KVKSSDTKATVVSN
-1578 ATVAA
+1578 TVAA
-1583 ANTANNNAE
+1583 TPTANSSAE

>member
-1 MAGGNIFS
+1 MANNLS
-9 AVKHLK
+9 L
-15 IVQCYAKD
+15 D
-23 TANIPRATG
+23 TASIPRATG
-32 SPPTTSTTTTSSN
+32 SPPTTSANTTNASTI
-45 HRVNVQQQKEAPAT
+45 HRLNVQQQKDPTTE
-59 GTHTPSCSTSCA
+59 GTRASRYSTSCA
-71 GCLNTLHLSHEEF
+71 GCLNTLHLSREEF

-113 DGLLFCRDDYYQR
+113 DGLLFCREDYYQR

-152 ECFCCSSCAVFIG
+152 ECFCCSACAVFIG

-175 SKLYCGNCYKQQETR
+175 SKLYCGNCYKQQETH
-190 AVTAADPLCAGVGVG
+190 AIAADLEALSAGVGRG
-205 GAGSNSTSNAFGGKA
+205 GAGSSGSGINAPGGNA

-248 QRHYLG
+248 QRHYIDSVGGGGG
-254 SGSGSTGGF
+254 SGSGSGGGF
-263 RAHSPTHA
+263 RVNSPTLG
-271 KRLDGPLEICP
+271 KRIDGPLEVCP

-288 FICRIYGRVGKYVFS
+288 
-303 FITSVID
+303 
-310 QCCGSD
+310 
-316 YRIDVNLA
+316 IDVNLA

-376 ADMLHRITSYG
+376 ADILHRPTSYS

-398 IEVYGRRSVTE
+398 IEVYGRRSVTD

-462 QLRKCKNMNMIG
+462 QLRKCKNLNMIAAE
-474 SDQSPLTHTGST
+474 QALLTHTGST
-486 HSIGPTA
+486 HSVGPIGSGVA
-493 TCVVSTGGC
+493 GC
-502 VTAIGSGA
+502 CAVAIGSSAIKA
-510 AISTDSTQLGMR
+510 ADSTQLGMR
-522 LREKERCSSMSKLL
+522 LRDKERCSSMSKLL
-536 DEQHAPAEQ
+536 DEQHAPSAQ

-667 RVSFAKDIACGMS
+667 RISFAKDIACGMS

-710 GLARIITAPYYSAGS
+710 GLARIITAPFYSAGGGS
-725 GAVVGPG
+725 GATVGAG
-732 GTLTSN
+732 GSMLAAN
-738 SSSERWSGGAC
+738 SGSERWSGGAC

-826 FREKFCQQCPDA
+826 FREKFCQQCPDV
-838 FFKIAFLC
+838 FYKIAFLC

-855 SFEILEI
+855 SFETLEI

-867 TASIAV
+867 MASIAV
-873 NQLLPAELLYDI
+873 NQSLPAELLYDI

-899 AMLTPKS
+899 GMLTPKS
-906 NRSRDDLDDLGKQ
+906 NRSRDDLDDLEKQ
-919 RKQTPPKAETP
+919 RKQTPPKPAPETP
-930 VVAVTQPTISDQSLK
+930 AVAVIQPPSASEQIIK
-945 EETDFNDSSKMEGK
+945 EDSDFNDSPRMEGK
-959 ENAVILRSEMP
+959 ENTVILRSDMP

-990 RARRRQRLMHA
+990 RARRRQRLMQA

-1007 TPENKCTDRVLEA
+1007 TPENKSTDRVLEA
-1020 VKQTLQNGAR
+1020 VKQTLQNGTRA
-1030 GVAPLNSCNGG
+1030 GTPLSSCNGSG
-1041 AKKSR
+1041 AVAKKSR

-1080 CDTSLNYLEINAP
+1080 CDTSLNYHEVNA
-1093 NDMKTMESEM
+1093 NEDMKATDCEM
-1103 PVAHSI
+1103 PATPTMN
-1109 KRPAVLSEED
+1109 RPAVLREERVE
-1119 SEEVQSGGDELVKE
+1119 EEVQVSAAEE
-1133 VLKQAA
+1133 VEKMQETQAA
-1139 LLTLDTEM
+1139 KQVLLTDM
-1147 QLSDELPNRAQ
+1147 QVE
-1158 LPAAD
+1158 AD
-1163 APSSS
+1163 AIDASQASDQIITVEVSAPATVGAATPS
-1168 TASSPVASEVV
+1168 EEV

-1190 QKKIAAKSYKTAL
+1190 QKKIAAKSYRTAL

-1216 FETLDAANR
+1216 FETIDAANR

-1232 NSMKT
+1232 NAMKT
-1237 FFKSRASRSNV
+1237 FFKPRASSSVV
-1248 TSPTDPTSVSENVY
+1248 TSPTEPTSANESVY

-1276 AASAASTP
+1276 AASNAGAPSAG
-1284 VGTPSS
+1284 GTPLS
-1290 EHARLPGQS
+1290 EHVRLPGQS
-1299 VGVLSSSATTYRI
+1299 VSAITSGSSNTYRI
-1312 NQTPIFGRKQPS
+1312 NQTPIFGRKQPP

-1338 NLHSSLPPMTAS
+1338 NLHSSLPPISAS
-1350 TPVTARKDKISAG
+1350 TQVTARKDKSSTS

-1369 KSPKRPVSTFRSYL
+1369 KSPKRPISTFRSYL
-1383 NEAQTEE
+1383 NEAAAEAEE
-1390 EANVAARQATSMVV
+1390 EGSSPTRRDAPLLGSATAPPAVL
-1404 PTATTASTVETTPKK
+1404 ETTPKK

-1427 ESTNEQ
+1427 DSTNEQ
-1433 RWELEKPEKTTPTSK
+1433 RWLSQAPGKSTTTTVGASK

-1461 KSSTALS
+1461 KSSTATA
-1468 VATTSARE
+1468 VARE
-1476 TTQRRTLS
+1476 MTTTTQATQRRTLS
-1484 PTKASDARRLASRQE
+1484 PTKASDARRLASKHE
-1499 VQNSA
+1499 VQNTA
-1504 PATQQPRLRQSHA
+1504 QTTQQQRLRQSHA
-1517 NSSNQHSNY
+1517 NNSNY
-1526 ATTTPAAHV
+1526 ATATPAPALSS
-1535 AGAKSTTRL
+1535 AKSTTRL
-1544 TILSPEKVHRLNA
+1544 AILSPEKVHRLNA
-1557 KLTDQKA
+1557 KLTDQKS
-1564 KKVSDMKATVVNST
+1564 KKVSDTKATAVSS
-1578 ATVAA
+1578 
-1583 ANTANNNAE
+1583 TANNSAD

>member
-1 MAGGNIFS
+1 MAKNLVF
-9 AVKHLK
+9 
-15 IVQCYAKD
+15 D
-23 TANIPRATG
+23 TTNIPRATESSLTTSAVSSKTIHQKHVKEQN
-32 SPPTTSTTTTSSN
+32 SPPP
-45 HRVNVQQQKEAPAT
+45 RT
-59 GTHTPSCSTSCA
+59 GTLSAPTLNTSCA
-71 GCLNTLHLSHEEF
+71 GCLNTLHLSREEF

-89 QEWHSDCFRCSVC
+89 QEWHNDCFRCSVC
-102 DAHLHNWYFEK
+102 DTHLHNWYFEK

-152 ECFCCSSCAVFIG
+152 ECFCCSACAVFIG

-175 SKLYCGNCYKQQETR
+175 SKLYCGSCYKQQE
-190 AVTAADPLCAGVGVG
+190 AKIIAAELSTCSTGLTDGVG
-205 GAGSNSTSNAFGGKA
+205 GCNESTGSIGGKT
-220 KPIHSIRLVEI
+220 KSIHSIRLVEI

-239 RLSVDNVSV
+239 RLSVDNVSA
-248 QRHYLG
+248 QRHYLSGG
-254 SGSGSTGGF
+254 SGSGSGGAAAFNSGEF
-263 RAHSPTHA
+263 RANSPAHA
-271 KRLDGPLEICP
+271 KRLDGPLDVCP

-288 FICRIYGRVGKYVFS
+288 LICRIYGRVGKYVFS
-303 FITSVID
+303 FITSIID

-376 ADMLHRITSYG
+376 ADILRRPTSYS

-398 IEVYGRRSVTE
+398 IEVYGRRIVKD
-409 SLTGSTSTSTIAP
+409 SLNGSTSTSTIAP

-462 QLRKCKNMNMIG
+462 QLRKCKNLNMIG
-474 SDQSPLTHTGST
+474 SNQMPLTHTGST
-486 HSIGPTA
+486 HSIGPINTTA
-493 TCVVSTGGC
+493 TINANTTGNASMT
-502 VTAIGSGA
+502 V
-510 AISTDSTQLGMR
+510 TDSTQLGMR
-522 LREKERCSSMSKLL
+522 LRETERCSSMSKLL

-562 RIFRASDLVL
+562 RIFRSSDLVL

-653 ELIHDSGLPLTWPQ
+653 ELIHDSGLPLVWPQ

-693 SLNCLVREDK
+693 SLNCLVREDR

-710 GLARIITAPYYSAGS
+710 GLARIITAPLYNASSGTFGS
-725 GAVVGPG
+725 SCS
-732 GTLTSN
+732 GTLGSN
-738 SSSERWSGGAC
+738 SSNERWSGGAC
-749 LSPNGTLGRSKS
+749 LSPNSTLGRSKS

-826 FREKFCQQCPDA
+826 FRDKFCQQCPEA

-855 SFEILEI
+855 SFEILDI
-862 WLESL
+862 WLETLMTSV
-867 TASIAV
+867 AA
-873 NQLLPAELLYDI
+873 NQPLPAELLYDI
-885 ENYQGTISVSSTPD
+885 ENFKGTISLSSTPEG
-899 AMLTPKS
+899 MLTPKS
-906 NRSRDDLDDLGKQ
+906 NRSRDDLDEICTQ
-919 RKQTPPKAETP
+919 RKETPPKPEMPA
-930 VVAVTQPTISDQSLK
+930 VAVTQPSTSAHNFKGDD
-945 EETDFNDSSKMEGK
+945 DFNDLLKMEGK
-959 ENAVILRSEMP
+959 ENAVILRSDMP
-970 KSPHLGKDFSPTGER
+970 KSPHLGKDFSPSGER

-990 RARRRQRLMHA
+990 RARRRQRLMQA
-1001 AQQRGL
+1001 AQQRGA
-1007 TPENKCTDRVLEA
+1007 TPDNKCTERVLEA
-1020 VKQTLQNGAR
+1020 VKQTLQTGA
-1030 GVAPLNSCNGG
+1030 PINSSIGNGG
-1041 AKKSR
+1041 YGIAKKNR

-1061 DLRLNNVKDL
+1061 DLHLNNVRDL

-1080 CDTSLNYLEINAP
+1080 CDTSLNYHEANAIEDLKATEIEAP
-1093 NDMKTMESEM
+1093 AAYTT
-1103 PVAHSI
+1103 H
-1109 KRPAVLSEED
+1109 RPAVLREEHAED
-1119 SEEVQSGGDELVKE
+1119 EVQSVKDEVGKQE
-1133 VLKQAA
+1133 ANKDALKVSDA
-1139 LLTLDTEM
+1139 EM
-1147 QLSDELPNRAQ
+1147 DVAPAVENLSQSPT
-1158 LPAAD
+1158 AD
-1163 APSSS
+1163 AVYAA
-1168 TASSPVASEVV
+1168 TAVVNEEV
-1179 DAATLSTMQQI
+1179 DAATINTMQHI
-1190 QKKIAAKSYKTAL
+1190 QKKIAAKSYRTAL
-1203 DDIRTKLNLCRNK
+1203 NDIRTKLNLCRNK
-1216 FETLDAANR
+1216 FENIDAANR
-1225 RNFSNSQ
+1225 RNFTNSQ

-1237 FFKSRASRSNV
+1237 FFKSRAARSQV
-1248 TSPTDPTSVSENVY
+1248 TSPTEPTSISESVY

-1276 AASAASTP
+1276 AASATSSS
-1284 VGTPSS
+1284 VNTPSS
-1290 EHARLPGQS
+1290 EHACLSGKGIS
-1299 VGVLSSSATTYRI
+1299 GVSSSTYRI
-1312 NQTPIFGRKQPS
+1312 NQTPIFGRKQLP
-1324 KPVELYTPHSESLE
+1324 KQVELYTPHSESLE
-1338 NLHSSLPPMTAS
+1338 SLHSVLPPIAKPS
-1350 TPVTARKDKISAG
+1350 PVFTRKEKSNAG
-1363 GSGKRA
+1363 GSGRRT

-1383 NEAQTEE
+1383 NEVS
-1390 EANVAARQATSMVV
+1390 VADVDTTTMRQPTT
-1404 PTATTASTVETTPKK
+1404 TATAVETTPKK

-1427 ESTNEQ
+1427 ESTNGQ
-1433 RWELEKPEKTTPTSK
+1433 RWESEKGEKIPTS
-1448 SPAARIFGLRSSA
+1448 SSSTATRLFGLRSSTKPGNDTA
-1461 KSSTALS
+1461 ACAAATSRDSTQA
-1468 VATTSARE
+1468 A
-1476 TTQRRTLS
+1476 QRRTLS
-1484 PTKASDARRLASRQE
+1484 PTKASDTRRLASRPE
-1499 VQNSA
+1499 VQTTA
-1504 PATQQPRLRQSHA
+1504 PITQQQQRLRQSPANPIPQSAHA
-1517 NSSNQHSNY
+1517 H
-1526 ATTTPAAHV
+1526 TI
-1535 AGAKSTTRL
+1535 KSTNKL
-1544 TILSPEKVHRLNA
+1544 AILSPEKVHRLNA
-1557 KLTDQKA
+1557 KFADQKA
-1564 KKVSDMKATVVNST
+1564 KKSSEIRTTVASNSLT
-1578 ATVAA
+1578 AT
-1583 ANTANNNAE
+1583 ANSNVD